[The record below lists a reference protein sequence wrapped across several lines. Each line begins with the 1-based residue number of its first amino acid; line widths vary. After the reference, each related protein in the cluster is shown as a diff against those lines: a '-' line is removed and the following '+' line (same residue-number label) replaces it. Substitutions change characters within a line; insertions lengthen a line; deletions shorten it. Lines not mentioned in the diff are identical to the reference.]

1 MTLKKRNIIIIEGPQ
16 GVGKST
22 LANFLRDNLP
32 STNLYRLSGINDK
45 TKTGKEKN
53 EIMYLELI
61 DYMKKLEKTE
71 LNMVFDR
78 FFFSEQVY
86 SKLGYKEYLFD
97 DVYEKLLNKF
107 YELNYNIYFVVLY
120 LKNEKLYE
128 KRLKRVHHNYKE
140 FSLKSS
146 VDQQKTYL
154 ELADNIDKSKV
165 KVIKVAMDDYKDGY
179 DKIIKDI
186 PLLKESNIK
195 YETI

>member
-1 MTLKKRNIIIIEGPQ
+1 
-16 GVGKST
+16 
-22 LANFLRDNLP
+22 
-32 STNLYRLSGINDK
+32 
-45 TKTGKEKN
+45 
-53 EIMYLELI
+53 MYLELI

>member
-1 MTLKKRNIIIIEGPQ
+1 MTLKKRNIIIVQGPQ

-107 YELNYNIYFVVLY
+107 YELNYNVYFVVLY

-165 KVIKVAMDDYKDGY
+165 KVIKVAMDDYKEGY
-179 DKIIKDI
+179 NKIIKDI

>member
-1 MTLKKRNIIIIEGPQ
+1 MKNRNIIIIIEGSQ

-22 LANFLRDNLP
+22 LANFLRDNLS

-45 TKTGKEKN
+45 TKTGKETI

-61 DYMKKLEKTE
+61 DYINKLEKTE
-71 LNMVFDR
+71 LNLVFDR

-97 DVYEKLLNKF
+97 DVYEKLLKKF

-120 LKNEKLYE
+120 LNDEKLYE

-154 ELADNIDKSKV
+154 ELADNINKNKV

-179 DKIIKDI
+179 NKIINNI

-195 YETI
+195 Y

>member
-154 ELADNIDKSKV
+154 GLADNIDKSKI

-195 YETI
+195 YEAI

>member
-195 YETI
+195 YEAI

>member
-1 MTLKKRNIIIIEGPQ
+1 MTLKKRNIIIVEGPQ

-107 YELNYNIYFVVLY
+107 YELNYNVYFVVLY

-146 VDQQKTYL
+146 ADQQKTYL

-165 KVIKVAMDDYKDGY
+165 KVIKVAMDDYKEGY
-179 DKIIKDI
+179 NKIIKDI

>member
-179 DKIIKDI
+179 DKIIKV
-186 PLLKESNIK
+186 SGNIVDQ
-195 YETI
+195 YI

>member
-195 YETI
+195 Y